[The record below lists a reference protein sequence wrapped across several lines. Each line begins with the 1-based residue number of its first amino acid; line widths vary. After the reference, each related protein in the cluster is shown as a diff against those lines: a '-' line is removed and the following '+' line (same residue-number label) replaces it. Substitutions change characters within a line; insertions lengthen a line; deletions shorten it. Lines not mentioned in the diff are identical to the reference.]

1 MKSWAVDELDVR
13 PHLPEILSSTDEGR
27 MIALDLPAGQS
38 LQDHEVHERAWLTVV
53 SGAVTITTPKGDEVE
68 GGPGL
73 LAEFDPRERHEVT
86 ATADSRLLLLLTPW
100 PGDGHPGVLSLEGK
114 AEVRQKAAAHRQA

>member
-13 PHLPEILSSTDEGR
+13 PHLPEILSSTNEGR
-27 MIALDLPAGQS
+27 IIALDLPAGKT
-38 LQDHEVHERAWLTVV
+38 LQDHEVHERAWLVV
-53 SGAVTITTPKGDEVE
+53 VGGQISITTPEGDEVD

-86 ATADSRLLLLLTPW
+86 ATENARLLLLLTPW
-100 PGDGHPGVLSLEGK
+100 PGEGHPGALSLKGK
-114 AEVRQKAAAHRQA
+114 AEVRQRAAAHRQA